1 MSSTLCDL
9 LILERIED
17 NIFRGQSVDL
27 GTPQVFGGQVLGQA
41 IQAAQATV
49 AGRAIHSVHAYF
61 LRRGDFN
68 LPIRYDVD
76 NSRDGRGFSS
86 RRVVALQHGKPIF
99 TLAGSFHE
107 SEDGM
112 EFQPSHTLPP
122 PASELPP
129 LGLDVTPQPAT
140 RNPTKD
146 FDLCLVPKALR
157 SEENSVQWWLKTRH
171 PLPDDPPLHRAVLG
185 YISDFGLISAVLEPH
200 GYEPGNQGFLSQLM
214 AASLDHALWF
224 HRPFRADEWLL
235 YSTVPKST
243 SGARGLA
250 SGSIYDARGT
260 LVATSMQELL
270 IRKVVREGD
279 STA

>member
-1 MSSTLCDL
+1 MSSTISEL

-17 NIFRGQSVDL
+17 NIFRGQSIDL
-27 GTPQVFGGQVLGQA
+27 GTPQVYGGQVLGQA

-49 AGRAIHSVHAYF
+49 SGRAIHSVHAYF

-68 LPIRYDVD
+68 APILYDVD
-76 NSRDGRGFSS
+76 NNRDGRGFSS
-86 RRVVALQHGKPIF
+86 RRVVAIQHGKPIF
-99 TLAGSFHE
+99 TLAASFHE

-112 EFQPSHTLPP
+112 EFQPVRTLPP

-129 LGLDVTPQPAT
+129 LALDVTPQPAA
-140 RNPTKD
+140 RNPTED
-146 FDLCLVPKALR
+146 FDLCLVPKQLR
-157 SEENSVQWWLKTRH
+157 TEENSVQWWLKARN
-171 PLPDDPPLHRAVLG
+171 PLPDDMPLHRAVLG
-185 YISDFGLISAVLEPH
+185 FISDFGLISAVLEPH
-200 GYEPGNQGFLSQLM
+200 GYEPGNRDYLRQLV

-235 YSTVPKST
+235 YSTVPRST

-250 SGSIYDARGT
+250 SGSIYDANGT

-270 IRKVVREGD
+270 IRKIVPAPI
-279 STA
+279 SNH